1 MIPDPQRNPRYPM
14 LDLWRG
20 VACLMVVLH
29 HSGFAL
35 GKGEAEGSPL
45 RLAVVWFVRQM
56 DLGVPLFFVISGYCI
71 VASMDGIRRRN
82 AGPWTFLRRRVRRIY
97 PPYWASLLIFVA
109 ILWSLD
115 HFGFYRLHDGGHSLK
130 LLSPGALEPAQW
142 VGNVT
147 LTETW
152 RPRVFG
158 GPPMEVYTRVAWS
171 LCYEE
176 QFYLLCFLSLLVAPR
191 RLFRGLAILT
201 VAILAFRLFAYDS
214 GRLFRYE
221 GMFPILWH
229 EFAIGIAVYWRLV
242 HAQSAQSKRTIE
254 ALVAV
259 LLAIGLAS
267 GFRSTIVAA
276 GFGLALIALRRS
288 DAAVNGLSW
297 LGPLRACGRRSY
309 SIYLVHLPICTVGNE
324 LLVRLGMVEF
334 WSKVFV
340 LIPLVSFASVAFGW
354 LCFALVEAHF
364 LNPPSDHRPH
374 ARVLAGEEP
383 IQVV

>member
-1 MIPDPQRNPRYPM
+1 
-14 LDLWRG
+14 
-20 VACLMVVLH
+20 
-29 HSGFAL
+29 
-35 GKGEAEGSPL
+35 
-45 RLAVVWFVRQM
+45 
-56 DLGVPLFFVISGYCI
+56 
-71 VASMDGIRRRN
+71 
-82 AGPWTFLRRRVRRIY
+82 
-97 PPYWASLLIFVA
+97 
-109 ILWSLD
+109 
-115 HFGFYRLHDGGHSLK
+115 
-130 LLSPGALEPAQW
+130 
-142 VGNVT
+142 
-147 LTETW
+147 
-152 RPRVFG
+152 
-158 GPPMEVYTRVAWS
+158 MEVYTRVAWS

-176 QFYLLCFLSLLVAPR
+176 QFYLLCFLTLLVAPR
-191 RLFRGLAILT
+191 SLFRGLAILT
-201 VAILAFRLFAYDS
+201 AAILAFRLFAYDS

-254 ALVAV
+254 ALVAA

-267 GFRSTIVAA
+267 GFRSTMVAA

-288 DAAVNGLSW
+288 DAAVSGLSW

-324 LLVRLGMVEF
+324 LLVRLGVVEF
-334 WSKVFV
+334 WSKVLV

-364 LNPPSDHRPH
+364 LNPPSDHRPR

>member
-1 MIPDPQRNPRYPM
+1 MSSDPRQNPRYQS

-35 GKGEAEGSPL
+35 GRGEAEGSPL

-97 PPYWASLLIFVA
+97 PPYWASLLIFIA
-109 ILWSLD
+109 ILGSLD
-115 HFGFYRLHDGGHSLK
+115 YFGLYRLHDGGHSLK
-130 LLSPGALEPAQW
+130 LLSPGAPEPAQW
-142 VGNVT
+142 LGNAT

-176 QFYLLCFLSLLVAPR
+176 QFYLLCFLTLLLAPR

-201 VAILAFRLFAYDS
+201 GAILAFRVFAYDS
-214 GRLFRYE
+214 GRLHRYE

-242 HAQSAQSKRTIE
+242 HAQTTRSKRVIE
-254 ALVAV
+254 ALVAA
-259 LLAIGLAS
+259 LLAIGLVS

-276 GFGLALIALRRS
+276 GFGLALIALRRN
-288 DAAVNGLSW
+288 DEAVSRVSW
-297 LGPLRACGRRSY
+297 LAPLRACGRRSY

-324 LLVRLGMVEF
+324 LLVRLGLVEF
-334 WSKVFV
+334 WTKVFV
-340 LIPLVSFASVAFGW
+340 LIPLVSIASVAFGW
-354 LCFALVEAHF
+354 LCFAIVEVHF
-364 LNPPSDHRPH
+364 LNAPSDHRH
-374 ARVLAGEEP
+374 HSRALAGEESM
-383 IQVV
+383 QAV